1 MSGNF
6 DLHGRVALI
15 TGASRGLGL
24 ATARALAGAG
34 AHVVVTDLDAASTE
48 KAAQTLRDEGLQAE
62 GAKLDVTDE
71 PGIKSVVADIALRH
85 GRIDILVNNAGMILR
100 KPVSETTGD
109 EFRTLLNV
117 DLVSMLLMA
126 AAVAPVM
133 SQNRY
138 GRIINL
144 SSIMG
149 NIGRAGQ
156 ATYVAAKHG
165 VVGLTKSL
173 AAEFGPLGITSN
185 AVAPGYFLTEMNKA
199 ILDDQDFY
207 QSVVSRTPLRRWAE
221 PDELSGTMV
230 FLASKASAYLTGQ
243 TLVLDGGMTV
253 TVPGPAGSLPA
264 TDFSSGGD

>member
-1 MSGNF
+1 MRDAF
-6 DLHGRVALI
+6 DLTGKIAII
-15 TGASRGLGL
+15 TGASRGLGF
-24 ATARALAGAG
+24 ATSLALADAG
-34 AHVVVTDLDAASTE
+34 AHIVLTDVDGPATELAARKLRE
-48 KAAQTLRDEGLQAE
+48 QGLKADSMV
-62 GAKLDVTDE
+62 LDVTDE
-71 PGIKSVVADIALRH
+71 PAIKRVVTDVAARH
-85 GRIDILVNNAGMILR
+85 GRIDILVNNAGTILR
-100 KPVSETTGD
+100 KPLVDTTGD
-109 EFRTLLNV
+109 EFRRLLDV

-133 SQNRY
+133 AGNRY

-173 AAEFGPLGITSN
+173 AAEFGPQGITSN
-185 AVAPGYFLTEMNKA
+185 AVAPGYFFTEMNKQ

-207 QSVVSRTPLRRWAE
+207 QSVISRTPLRRWAE
-221 PDELSGTMV
+221 ADELGGTMV

-253 TVPGPAGSLPA
+253 TVPGPAGTS
-264 TDFSSGGD
+264 